1 MSGNDLILVINP
13 GSTSTK
19 IALFNKENPII
30 TDNLFH
36 SLEEINKYDSIY
48 EQKGMREKIIM
59 EWLEEKGVDLNRLV
73 AIVGRGGLLR
83 PMPGGTY
90 KVTKKMMEDLK
101 IGYQGQHAS
110 NLGGIIAY
118 DISQKLNIPSFIVDP
133 VAVDEILEEARISGM
148 PEIKRRSL
156 VHALNIKAVTRK
168 VCNKIDKDFFNSSFV
183 VAHLVEVYQ
192 YAQLKMGK
200 Y

>member
-59 EWLEEKGVDLNRLV
+59 KWLEEKGVDLNKLV

-90 KVTKKMMEDLK
+90 KVTK
-101 IGYQGQHAS
+101 
-110 NLGGIIAY
+110 N
-118 DISQKLNIPSFIVDP
+118 
-133 VAVDEILEEARISGM
+133 ARRFKNRLS
-148 PEIKRRSL
+148 RT
-156 VHALNIKAVTRK
+156 A
-168 VCNKIDKDFFNSSFV
+168 CF
-183 VAHLVEVYQ
+183 
-192 YAQLKMGK
+192 
-200 Y
+200 

>member
-59 EWLEEKGVDLNRLV
+59 KWLEEKGVDLNKLV

-90 KVTKKMMEDLK
+90 KVTKKMLEDLK

-110 NLGGIIAY
+110 NLGGVIAY
-118 DISQKLNIPSFIVDP
+118 DISKKLKYTFVYSGSSSSRRNI
-133 VAVDEILEEARISGM
+133 R
-148 PEIKRRSL
+148 
-156 VHALNIKAVTRK
+156 
-168 VCNKIDKDFFNSSFV
+168 
-183 VAHLVEVYQ
+183 
-192 YAQLKMGK
+192 
-200 Y
+200 